1 MFDELLKEL
10 GLDRYN
16 IMNKKK
22 GIRRLIALGSM
33 SAFTLASFVTTTF
46 AFVTLNTEA
55 TVSGFTFNIT
65 DQKGLLLSVDG
76 DTFYQDID
84 AKLIKSVI
92 ERNQNVN
99 VADSNGDG
107 KIDANDNGYTVF
119 NNLSFGGVTL
129 GGKASTAAVTDPYLA
144 GVYSEDYSY
153 TIGNYVVPIKD
164 KRVTFVKDGFYE
176 YDATDRTSIKNDTTG
191 KYSAEYKAAVAE
203 NERFYGHKY
212 EKASEKDYI
221 FFDLWAMVADDTES
235 GKNYSLKLSEKTSI
249 TGVEQT
255 VTVLNKMTTPADVDL
270 RTATTRNDGTAV
282 VKGSY
287 VAQDEITVNPANA
300 MRLGITTLEGSTN
313 STNVD
318 TTQASMT
325 AVSGD
330 VSVKVF
336 EVPTNTDTCKNL
348 GSYAVAGATTNS
360 RNPELN
366 AMYTY
371 YNSLFPLSP
380 FVNGVEDN
388 GQLASID
395 KYTETEL
402 GVFTYDDTKTT
413 KYNIIKLSVMV
424 WLEGWDADYFAGIKN
439 AEVSVK
445 LGFIITE
452 KD

>member
-1 MFDELLKEL
+1 
-10 GLDRYN
+10 
-16 IMNKKK
+16 MNKRK

-33 SAFTLASFVTTTF
+33 SAFTLASFVTSTF

-84 AKLIKSVI
+84 AKLIKNVI
-92 ERNQNVN
+92 EKNQNVN
-99 VADSNGDG
+99 VVDSNGDG
-107 KIDANDNGYTVF
+107 KVDENDNGYVTF
-119 NNLSFGGVTL
+119 ANLSFGGVTL
-129 GGKASTAAVTDPYLA
+129 GGKASTAAVGDPYLA

-153 TIGNYVVPIKD
+153 TIGNYTVPIKD
-164 KRVTFVKDGFYE
+164 KRVTFVKDGLYE
-176 YDATDRTSIKNDTTG
+176 YTEAQRSAISTDTTG
-191 KYSAEYKAAVAE
+191 TYSSDYKDLVKE
-203 NERFYGHKY
+203 NERVYGHKY
-212 EKASEKDYI
+212 EKANERDYV
-221 FFDLWAMVADDTES
+221 FFDLWAMVADDTQS
-235 GKNYSLKLSEKTSI
+235 GKNYSLKLSDKTVI
-249 TGVEQT
+249 TGKEQT

-270 RTATTRNDGTAV
+270 RTATTRNDGTTI

-287 VAQDEITVNPANA
+287 VAQDKITVNPANA

-318 TTQASMT
+318 TTQTEMT

-330 VSVKVF
+330 ISVNVF

-348 GSYAVAGATTNS
+348 GSYAVAGVTDTTTDAKY
-360 RNPELN
+360 RNPALN

-380 FVNGVEDN
+380 FVSGVEDN

-424 WLEGWDADYFAGIKN
+424 WLEGWDADYFAGISN
-439 AEVSVK
+439 AEVGVK
-445 LGFIITE
+445 LGFEIVE
-452 KD
+452 KN